1 MQDKEEMTSLVTV
14 EKKLNSQ
21 GYTHDF
27 TVKDGR
33 LTTMDNDSALTF
45 TPEETTIVDYFRF
58 EGESDP
64 GDTSILYAIETADGA
79 KGTLSSAYGAY
90 ANEDVDQFILQVES
104 LGKNLM
110 KGKK

>member
-1 MQDKEEMTSLVTV
+1 MTSLVIV
-14 EKKLNSQ
+14 EKKLNGQ

-33 LTTMDNDSALTF
+33 LTTMDNDSARTF